1 MSGSQPGPFTR
12 ALRYIKT
19 PAPNPSRL
27 IGAESVRYRAMD
39 PFHSMLMITVIGM
52 LLLSVGFSYRD
63 RGAGVFM
70 IWIGMVFVIGTV
82 GFKILEKLT

>member
-1 MSGSQPGPFTR
+1 
-12 ALRYIKT
+12 
-19 PAPNPSRL
+19 
-27 IGAESVRYRAMD
+27 MD
-39 PFHSMLMITVIGM
+39 PFHSMLIITVIGM

-63 RGAGVFM
+63 KGIGVFM